1 MLIMRITI
9 AQLNPTVGDI
19 KGNIKKA
26 RQAIT
31 ISKTKNPDLIVFPE
45 LYLTGYPP
53 RDLLDSKWF
62 LEQVNQAEKKLIQI
76 SRKNPGMGILIGTVL
91 PANNKK
97 GKKLH
102 NAAVLFYK
110 GKIISKTY
118 KTLLPSYDV
127 FDETRYFQHG
137 KEIKPVKFK
146 GNKIGITICED
157 AWNIHTPLLKERY
170 HIDPVKLLAAKG
182 IDLLINISASPF
194 HIGKESLR
202 RKLFTN
208 HAKKYKIP
216 VVFVNQIGGNDELVF
231 DGRSMFFDKR
241 GNLNTILPSFE
252 EKIKTVDTASNESIN
267 YTPQKKIESL
277 YNALVLG
284 LKDYTH
290 KCGFKKVILGLSGGI
305 DSAVTCC
312 IAKDALGKENV
323 IGITMPSR
331 YSSMGS
337 IEDSKKLSK
346 TLGIKFETIP
356 IKNLFSTYLRSLKKQ
371 FAGRKSNIAEENIQA
386 RIRGNILMAL
396 SNKFGYMVL
405 STGNKS
411 EAAVGYCTL
420 YGDMSGGLSVL
431 SDVPKTLVYKLADY
445 INKDKI
451 IIPEKTITKVPSAE
465 LRPNQKDQDTLPPY
479 EILDKIIEL
488 YIDRHLS
495 IKEISSKRI
504 PLKTVKWVVNAIN
517 KSEYKR
523 RQSAPGLKVTSKAF
537 GTGRRMPIAA
547 KYSV

>member
-1 MLIMRITI
+1 MKITI
-9 AQLNPTVGDI
+9 AQLNPVIGDI

-26 RQAIT
+26 SRAIT
-31 ISKTKNPDLIVFPE
+31 VSKTENPDLIVFPE

-91 PANNKK
+91 PSKNKK

-216 VVFVNQIGGNDELVF
+216 VVFVNQIGGNDELIF

-517 KSEYKR
+517 
-523 RQSAPGLKVTSKAF
+523 
-537 GTGRRMPIAA
+537 
-547 KYSV
+547 

>member
-102 NAAVLFYK
+102 NAAILFYK

>member
-267 YTPQKKIESL
+267 YTPQENFESL

-517 KSEYKR
+517 RSEYKR

>member
-1 MLIMRITI
+1 MKITI
-9 AQLNPTVGDI
+9 AQLNPVIGDI

-26 RQAIT
+26 SRAIT
-31 ISKTKNPDLIVFPE
+31 VSKTENPDLIVFPE

-170 HIDPVKLLAAKG
+170 NIDPVKILAAKG

-202 RKLFTN
+202 CKLFTN

-267 YTPQKKIESL
+267 YTPQENFESL

-331 YSSMGS
+331 YSSTGS
-337 IEDSKKLSK
+337 IEDSKKLAK

-465 LRPNQKDQDTLPPY
+465 LRTNQKDQDTLPPY

-517 KSEYKR
+517 RSEYKR

>member
-1 MLIMRITI
+1 MRITI

-102 NAAVLFYK
+102 NAAILFYK

>member
-1 MLIMRITI
+1 MFIMKITI
-9 AQLNPTVGDI
+9 AQLNPAIGDI

-31 ISKTKNPDLIVFPE
+31 ASKTGNPDLIVFPE

-62 LEQVNQAEKKLIQI
+62 IEQVKQAEKKLIQI
-76 SRKNPGMGILIGTVL
+76 SMKNPGMGILMGTVL

-110 GKIISKTY
+110 GKIISKTC
-118 KTLLPSYDV
+118 KTLLPAYDV

-137 KEIKPVKFK
+137 EEIKPVKFK

-157 AWNIHTPLLKERY
+157 AWNIHTPPLKERY
-170 HIDPVKLLAAKG
+170 NIDPVKILAAKG

-202 RKLFTN
+202 YKLFKN
-208 HAKKYKIP
+208 HAKKHKIP
-216 VVFVNQIGGNDELVF
+216 VVFVNQTGGNDELIF
-231 DGRSMFFDKR
+231 DGRSMFFNKE
-241 GNLNTILPSFE
+241 GYLNAILPSFG
-252 EKIKTVDTASNESIN
+252 EKIKTIDTASNESIN
-267 YTPQKKIESL
+267 YAPQKKFESL

-284 LKDYTH
+284 LRDYTH

-305 DSAVTCC
+305 DSAVTSC

-323 IGITMPSR
+323 IGVTMPSP

-337 IEDSKKLSK
+337 IKDSKKLAK

-356 IKNLFSTYLRSLKKQ
+356 IKNIFSTYLSSLKKQ
-371 FAGRKSNIAEENIQA
+371 FAGRKSNVAEENIQA

-445 INKDKI
+445 INRDKK
-451 IIPEKTITKVPSAE
+451 IIPENIIIKVPSAE

-488 YIDRHLS
+488 YIDCHLS
-495 IKEISSKRI
+495 IKEISSKGI
-504 PLKTVKWVVNAIN
+504 SLKAVKWVVNAIN

-537 GTGRRMPIAA
+537 GIGRRMPVAA